1 MRKLDRPYTDPSYLF
16 RHGGAAA
23 PGLLDFSASINPL
36 GPSPLVL
43 QAIQDALPTIARYP
57 DPECRELTDWL
68 EGSEWLE
75 PGEVVVGNGSNEL
88 IHAITRAF
96 QPRRV
101 AIVEPTYTEYL
112 RAALLI
118 GAEVDHWLAE
128 GEDFTIQPFDAGA
141 ADLVWLCNPNSPT
154 GQVLSGS
161 MHSWLRDFPKT
172 MFVVDAAFEQM
183 MIGKGAISNWQQIG
197 GLPPNLIKLK
207 SLTKCFALP
216 GLRLGYA
223 TGRVDLIE
231 KVRRQIV
238 PWSVNTLA
246 QVAGV
251 AAMGDFQASI
261 LRSRLGYADEVAG
274 FRSQLAAMSRHVHV
288 VPGQANFVLL
298 RLLTITA
305 PALCARLAE
314 RGIAIRDASNFV
326 GLDERYVRIAVR
338 TPADNQRLLTELKS
352 ILEG

>member
-43 QAIQDALPTIARYP
+43 QAIQDALPTIGRYP
-57 DPECRELTDWL
+57 DPECRELTDRL
-68 EGSEWLE
+68 AGSEWLE
-75 PGEVVVGNGSNEL
+75 PREVVVGNGSNDL

-112 RAALLI
+112 RAALLT
-118 GAEVDHWLAE
+118 GAEVDHWLAD
-128 GEDFTIQPFDAGA
+128 GDDFAVQPFDVGD
-141 ADLVWLCNPNSPT
+141 ADLVWLCSPNSPT

-161 MHSWLRDFPKT
+161 MHAWVRDFPTT

-183 MIGKGAISNWQQIG
+183 MIGKGAISNVHPFWELI
-197 GLPPNLIKLK
+197 PNLIKLK
-207 SLTKCFALP
+207 SLTKYFALP

-223 TGRVDLIE
+223 TGRVDLME
-231 KVRRQIV
+231 KVKRQLV

-246 QVAGV
+246 QVAGL
-251 AAMGDFQASI
+251 AAMGEFQAFY
-261 LRSRLGYADEVAG
+261 LRSRLGYADEVAA
-274 FRSQLAAMSRHVHV
+274 FRSQLAMMSQHVHV

-298 RLLTITA
+298 RLLTTTA
-305 PALCARLAE
+305 PALCNRLAE
-314 RGIAIRDASNFV
+314 RGIAVRDASNFV